1 MMAFA
6 RVTAARLKGARTM
19 AYKITEYTYK
29 PITNADRIRGMNDE
43 ELAEFIDEISGFQAD
58 YLQYRGEFIDAG
70 DVLAWLRQSAEEEY
84 I

>member
-1 MMAFA
+1 
-6 RVTAARLKGARTM
+6 M

-43 ELAEFIDEISGFQAD
+43 ELAEFIDEISGYQAD
-58 YLQYRGEFIDAG
+58 YIRYKHRIIDTLNIV
-70 DVLAWLRQSAEEEY
+70 DWLRQPAEEASDGQT